1 MYVIKGR
8 KTQTN
13 RERKIHMFI
22 RIQNAV
28 YCVSAIVK
36 LETCSLDSKVL
47 WVYMSHGECGTH
59 RYRSAAEAA
68 EAFEEISAQL
78 LKY

>member
-1 MYVIKGR
+1 
-8 KTQTN
+8 
-13 RERKIHMFI
+13 MFI
-22 RIQNAV
+22 RIQNTI

-36 LETCSLDSKVL
+36 LETCSSDSKVL
-47 WVYMSHGECGTH
+47 WVHTSHGDCGTH

-68 EAFEEISAQL
+68 EAFEEISAKL